1 MVTPATFWDP
11 SHASVTSDTY
21 IAETGLNHDVPTA
34 AITSGFDLASLSASI
49 KILPDTRYQT
59 TVGTWQPFERK
70 PWVTT
75 VDNDASV

>member
-11 SHASVTSDTY
+11 SHAGVTSDTY
-21 IAETGLNHDVPTA
+21 IAETGIDHDVPTA

-49 KILPDTRYQT
+49 KILPDTRYEESL
-59 TVGTWQPFERK
+59 GTWKPFK
-70 PWVTT
+70 DKVWVTT